1 AHEIGQMSDVTNI
14 LRICPENV
22 QHQRS
27 HAGRIDGSTTGPSLS
42 LLSKDSDFPFN
53 TRFADLKPYSIL
65 ARGHKLGLFAVVLAT
80 AHVPLHGLQSRFGR
94 SHHLCHLLSCRI
106 HNNNANRF
114 LSFFAQVVADA
125 PAKRR
130 IRRDISAAWPAHTLK
145 GEPFRRPNVE

>member
-1 AHEIGQMSDVTNI
+1 MRLTPKPGSRCLRGANRDFSPRSVAHEIGQMSDVTNI

-65 ARGHKLGLFAVVLAT
+65 ARGHKLGLFAV
-80 AHVPLHGLQSRFGR
+80 
-94 SHHLCHLLSCRI
+94 
-106 HNNNANRF
+106 
-114 LSFFAQVVADA
+114 
-125 PAKRR
+125 
-130 IRRDISAAWPAHTLK
+130 
-145 GEPFRRPNVE
+145 